1 MIPVWSFSEKKR
13 DTTIRPQSIYSKCVQ
28 IFYPFFSQLQS
39 ENRQNA
45 STESAEYRRTV
56 TTIIIDKMDPPYTA
70 KWNER
75 GTIAIG
81 KVVDTIVFTCVH
93 TIANWELVLLT
104 PRCWKRILLYSVN
117 ARVYSL
123 KHALCNTFCWSPT
136 FNHLPNSG
144 IGMSNVGRPSKRD
157 CSMLGIET
165 KMPIKIVLIVQRLEL
180 RNP

>member
-1 MIPVWSFSEKKR
+1 MCTNILPL
-13 DTTIRPQSIYSKCVQ
+13 
-28 IFYPFFSQLQS
+28 FSQLQS

-56 TTIIIDKMDPPYTA
+56 TTIIIDKMDPPHTA

-93 TIANWELVLLT
+93 TIAIESLCYWPPDVE
-104 PRCWKRILLYSVN
+104 REFCSILSMP
-117 ARVYSL
+117 VYSL
-123 KHALCNTFCWSPT
+123 KHALCNSFCWSPT

-144 IGMSNVGRPSKRD
+144 IGMSIVGSASQRD